1 MATKRRSVV
10 LHFDLNRTVLM
21 SDAAG
26 GRTMENTVDYL
37 LSECTWGY
45 VAPNSP
51 SDWVCVSE
59 ASSITPPTMATPNA
73 AKLISYKQFVDDNH
87 PYQSLASVSGSD
99 IDHIKA
105 VNKAAKKKRTAL
117 QSAFTGGDNAPGRR
131 VRGSFEEV
139 MHKLHF
145 PEGEQREAAKQLAAT
160 LPKSRLQEAWAEGR
174 YYLLP
179 SFLHFLSY
187 LASPKMTEK
196 DVDVKLVFR
205 TFGDD
210 IVEVARELELLA
222 DGQHP
227 VGLPALPDKF
237 RLKLEPSAR
246 RVGTFYRDG
255 FEADGTALAVGTLTK
270 VPFSS
275 KLAEEGAS
283 APNNFYAASG
293 ADVKVVRGFQ
303 PIQETLHGMLQ
314 GASTLALRDYWEWW
328 SAHAEDGQY
337 GKLLLVDEKDGD
349 IAVFFDDHIEAH
361 HAHIVDVRDVRSGAP
376 VAFEKSRGKYLQRVE
391 PFAAI
396 TDPDYFTSLFE
407 KYVAK

>member
-1 MATKRRSVV
+1 MAAKRRSVV

-45 VAPNSP
+45 VNPQSP
-51 SDWVCVSE
+51 SEWVCVSDASTINPPE
-59 ASSITPPTMATPNA
+59 AATDTPQ
-73 AKLISYKQFVDDNH
+73 LISYKQFVDETH
-87 PYQSLASVSGSD
+87 PYQSLATAKDSD
-99 IDHIKA
+99 IDQIKA

-117 QSAFTGGDNAPGRR
+117 QSAFTGGDDAPGRR
-131 VRGSFEEV
+131 VRGSFDEV
-139 MHKLHF
+139 MQKLHF
-145 PEGEQREAAKQLAAT
+145 PDGQREAAKQLAANM
-160 LPKSRLQEAWAEGR
+160 PKCRLQEAWSEGR

-179 SFLHFLSY
+179 SFLQFLSY
-187 LASPKMTEK
+187 LASPQVTAKN
-196 DVDVKLVFR
+196 DVKLVFR

-210 IVEVARELELLA
+210 IVEVAKELELLV

-227 VGLPALPDKF
+227 VGLPALPERF

-246 RVGTFYRDG
+246 CVGTFYRDG

-283 APNNFYAASG
+283 APNNFYAA
-293 ADVKVVRGFQ
+293 DTEVQVVRGFQ
-303 PIQETLHGMLQ
+303 PIQETLDAMLQ
-314 GASTLALRDYWEWW
+314 ESSTLALRDYWEWW

-337 GKLLLVDEKDGD
+337 GKLLLVDEKKDN

-361 HAHIVDVRDVRSGAP
+361 HSHIVDVRDVSGAP
-376 VAFEKSRGKYLQRVE
+376 VDFEKSRGKYLQRVE

-396 TDPDYFTSLFE
+396 TDPNYFTSLFD
-407 KYVAK
+407 KYVNK